1 MLVTGFEPFGTDHI
15 NPSALVAQALHG
27 RQVAAHRIHGL
38 VLPTAFELAPDCLL
52 QALTTLKPRWVFALG
67 LAGNRSAIS
76 IERVA
81 INVIDARIPDNEG
94 TQPIDVPVRPRAPAA
109 YFSTLP
115 IPSMVKAVK
124 EAGIAV
130 EVSNTAGTFVCNQ
143 VFYVLMHALG
153 RQAKHTP
160 CRAGFI
166 HLPPTEEMGGP
177 GAMPWLQLLDG
188 VKRAIRAALLHRSP
202 QGLPGGGPMSN
213 GTLS

>member
-1 MLVTGFEPFGTDHI
+1 MLVTGFEPFGTDRI

-27 RQVAAHRIHGL
+27 SQMASHRIHGL
-38 VLPTAFELAPDCLL
+38 VLPTAFEQAPDCMLE
-52 QALTTLKPRWVFALG
+52 ALTTLKPRWVFALG

-94 TQPIDVPVRPRAPAA
+94 RQPIDVPVQPRAPAA

-115 IPSMVKAVK
+115 IPSMVGALKR
-124 EAGIAV
+124 AGMAV

-143 VFYVLMHALG
+143 VFYVLMHAVG
-153 RQAKHTP
+153 RQAQRTP

-166 HLPPTEEMGGP
+166 HLPPIVEMGGP
-177 GAMPWLQLLDG
+177 GTMPWPQLLDG

-202 QGLPGGGPMSN
+202 QGQPGSGPLSN